1 MSLRFGRVKPN
12 GQIDDINENIQD
24 EIGSHIDE
32 RQSRKDFRKWENTK
46 LISKILKMNR
56 PLKSYGD
63 RFWGL
68 AVTSK
73 ERLAMRTMGE
83 LNFGIVITL
92 REINGVN
99 RIQDFIRACNMRG
112 YIVSELN
119 IQNQLEIYN
128 INQEELTFE

>member
-1 MSLRFGRVKPN
+1 
-12 GQIDDINENIQD
+12 
-24 EIGSHIDE
+24 
-32 RQSRKDFRKWENTK
+32 
-46 LISKILKMNR
+46 
-56 PLKSYGD
+56 
-63 RFWGL
+63 
-68 AVTSK
+68 
-73 ERLAMRTMGE
+73 MGE

-92 REINGVN
+92 REINGIN

>member
-1 MSLRFGRVKPN
+1 
-12 GQIDDINENIQD
+12 
-24 EIGSHIDE
+24 
-32 RQSRKDFRKWENTK
+32 
-46 LISKILKMNR
+46 
-56 PLKSYGD
+56 
-63 RFWGL
+63 
-68 AVTSK
+68 
-73 ERLAMRTMGE
+73 MRTMGE

-92 REINGVN
+92 REINGIN